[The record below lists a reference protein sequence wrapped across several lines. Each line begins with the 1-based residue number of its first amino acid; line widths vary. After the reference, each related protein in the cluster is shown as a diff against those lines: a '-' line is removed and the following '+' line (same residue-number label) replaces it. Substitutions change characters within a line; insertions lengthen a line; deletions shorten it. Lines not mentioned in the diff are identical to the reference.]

1 MRWVGN
7 RRYARRLR
15 PNTAGCADPTG
26 SGVAAVSAGAERRKT
41 VALVR
46 DGGATGCL
54 GEPVPFGT
62 VPGHHRVADAAV
74 LVDAE
79 QRRDGVD
86 AERVG
91 RGIRSRLAQGRDLLA
106 VTVGVGLDRRR
117 RGPAPRR
124 DPHPRPAPRP
134 APGAG

>member
-26 SGVAAVSAGAERRKT
+26 SGVAAVSAGAERRET

-46 DGGATGCL
+46 YGGATGCF

-62 VPGHHRVADAAV
+62 VPGHHRVADGSV

-86 AERVG
+86 AERVR
-91 RGIRSRLAQGRDLLA
+91 RGIGSRLAPRPGLLA
-106 VTVGVGLDRRR
+106 GAVGGRLARRPA
-117 RGPAPRR
+117 GPPPPRR
-124 DPHPRPAPRP
+124 
-134 APGAG
+134 